1 MSHRPSLQSHRWYT
15 EAIHPVRGFCQL
27 LGRVTFVKR
36 VGAAGEDGD
45 GIAFGLSEGG
55 ASLEIEIFRDRQVT
69 VVAAPWILAAASSSP
84 PSRRWAPLFYKDDMS
99 SSGSTQQQ
107 RQVSNGEGRSSVSA
121 CGSGALYMDD
131 DGLGR
136 RRWWCWFSA
145 LRSA

>member
-1 MSHRPSLQSHRWYT
+1 MGREPSPATAAYVACLL
-15 EAIHPVRGFCQL
+15 L
-27 LGRVTFVKR
+27 LGEIVT
-36 VGAAGEDGD
+36 GGELTPAAARNDGTEQPPN
-45 GIAFGLSEGG
+45 FS
-55 ASLEIEIFRDRQVT
+55 QVT

-84 PSRRWAPLFYKDDMS
+84 PSRRWTPLFYKDDLS

-121 CGSGALYMDD
+121 CGLGALYMDD